1 MKKTVNKY
9 LVYVEKFKSKQ
20 ELADQLEEGRVY
32 PAVDDGELINIM
44 LENGNQFLVHKTVQ
58 SGDAFDAK
66 ITTITK
72 ENQHQFTYTQSDSEL
87 VIKELI
93 SPIVEKAA
101 KEYQK
106 QQHDMVEDFGDK
118 IADLTIHDPEI
129 VEALADVVTHIHTTY
144 ADKYEVDMFPAI
156 DLYGLMRSSP
166 HGKGYNIGNASK
178 YLKRYLTEGFE
189 KSGNPQDI
197 MKAIHYLIFE
207 ITRLNNLQ
215 NDKG

>member
-1 MKKTVNKY
+1 MKKTINKY
-9 LVYVEKFKSKQ
+9 LVYVEKFKPKR

-32 PAVDDGELINIM
+32 PAIDDGELINII

-72 ENQHQFTYTQSDSEL
+72 ENQHQFAYTQSDSEL

-106 QQHDMVEDFGDK
+106 QQHEMVEDFGDK

-129 VEALADVVTHIHTTY
+129 VESLADLVSYIHSTY
-144 ADKYEVDMFPAI
+144 SDKYEAEMFPAV

-166 HGKGYNIGNASK
+166 HGKGYNIGSASA
-178 YLKRYLTEGFE
+178 YLKRYLTQGFE
-189 KSGNPQDI
+189 KSSNPQDLF
-197 MKAIHYLIFE
+197 KAAHYIIFE
-207 ITRLNNLQ
+207 IARLNNLQ
-215 NDKG
+215 DDQG